1 METYC
6 APVEHTFAPVCDRAS
21 RILILGTFPSVKSRE
36 NAFYY
41 GHPQNRFWKVMAGVT
56 GEAVPDT
63 IEEKTAL
70 LLSHGIALWDVIR
83 SSVKAAGGMLAQDF
97 GREMKKHGHKKKEKS
112 GGGHVRR
119 GGFLRSRLAV
129 KGAGL

>member
-21 RILILGTFPSVKSRE
+21 RILILGTFPSVKSWE

-83 SSVKAAGGMLAQDF
+83 S
-97 GREMKKHGHKKKEKS
+97 
-112 GGGHVRR
+112 
-119 GGFLRSRLAV
+119 
-129 KGAGL
+129 